1 MSAERSNAEPQ
12 ERMIRVLGQRI
23 RVDVRPGLGVPLVLC
38 NGIGA
43 GLEVL
48 DPLVDGLPPD
58 IPVIRFDVPGTG
70 GSPNSPLPY
79 GFPYLGWLLGRVL
92 TELGIGQIDILG
104 LSWGGALAQQFAFQN
119 PRRAR
124 RLVLV
129 STATGAMMVPAHH
142 RVLLKMATPRRFGDP
157 EYAADIAAEIYGG
170 SVRTDPEPVADAD
183 RRRYRRSDHPGRQC
197 PDHALPAA
205 AFDAA
210 PAPGRPH
217 RRRRQRRHARPGDC
231 RISPH
236 KRRTT
241 KMTVAMDTDKTD
253 FYSFELLLDDGERA
267 VLHSVRDFMRSEV
280 APIVTEHW
288 AKATFPFEVAPV
300 LGQLGIAGLPYRGY
314 GCPGRSYLLDGMV
327 AMELARWDPSISTFH
342 GVHSGLSMGSI
353 YLCGNDEQRE
363 RFLPEMSRYE
373 KIGAFGLTEP
383 DVGSGASGG
392 LTTTARREGD
402 TWILNGQK
410 KWIGNATFGDRTVIW
425 AKDAADG
432 RVKGFV
438 VDNKS
443 PGFTAEKIERKR
455 RSTCFRGRFCAVQGG
470 FWL

>member
-79 GFPYLGWLLGRVL
+79 GFPYLAWLLGRVL

-129 STATGAMMVPAHH
+129 STAAGAMMVPAHP

-170 SVRTDPEPVADAD
+170 SVRTDPEPVADLF
-183 RRRYRRSDHPGRQC
+183 YRQAAAGSWRGYAYQLLAGAVWTSLPALWAIRQPTLIVAGTDDPIIPVVNARIMHCLLPHSTLHLHPGGHIDAVVNAVTLGPVIAKFLRTNEGRQ
-197 PDHALPAA
+197 
-205 AFDAA
+205 
-210 PAPGRPH
+210 
-217 RRRRQRRHARPGDC
+217 
-231 RISPH
+231 
-236 KRRTT
+236 K
-241 KMTVAMDTDKTD
+241 
-253 FYSFELLLDDGERA
+253 
-267 VLHSVRDFMRSEV
+267 
-280 APIVTEHW
+280 
-288 AKATFPFEVAPV
+288 
-300 LGQLGIAGLPYRGY
+300 
-314 GCPGRSYLLDGMV
+314 
-327 AMELARWDPSISTFH
+327 
-342 GVHSGLSMGSI
+342 
-353 YLCGNDEQRE
+353 
-363 RFLPEMSRYE
+363 
-373 KIGAFGLTEP
+373 
-383 DVGSGASGG
+383 
-392 LTTTARREGD
+392 
-402 TWILNGQK
+402 
-410 KWIGNATFGDRTVIW
+410 
-425 AKDAADG
+425 
-432 RVKGFV
+432 
-438 VDNKS
+438 
-443 PGFTAEKIERKR
+443 
-455 RSTCFRGRFCAVQGG
+455 
-470 FWL
+470 